1 MTDVRSVNLNLLL
14 AFDALISERSVTRA
28 AKRVG
33 VTQSSMSSSLAQL
46 RAVLEDPLFRRTS
59 HGIEPTA
66 RAVAVAGDVRSG
78 LASFQRALSPPS
90 FDPATAE
97 RTFVLAT
104 SDFVELVL
112 LPGLLERV
120 AKEAP
125 GVRLELRPW
134 GLHEVPAELERG
146 EHDLMI
152 GFYDTVPPRHRA
164 ERLFEDVFTCI
175 VRQNHPKVGKKL
187 GLKTWL
193 QLEHVLVSQRP
204 GSPTT
209 VDRALAKRGKTR
221 KVGAR
226 VSHFLLAPIVV
237 ARTDMVAAVSERV
250 ADVFAPALS
259 LQRFPPPI
267 PLPSGWVRQAWH
279 ERVDADPGHAWL
291 RRIIAEESAL
301 SLSPAQALG
310 RSRPHARPRSRP
322 RARVPSADG

>member
-1 MTDVRSVNLNLLL
+1 MSDLRSVNLNLLL
-14 AFDALISERSVTRA
+14 AFDALITERSVTRA

-46 RAVLEDPLFRRTS
+46 RAVLGDPLFRRTS
-59 HGIEPTA
+59 HGVEPTA
-66 RAVAVAGDVRSG
+66 RALAVAGDVRAG

-90 FDPATAE
+90 FDPKTAE

-112 LPGLLERV
+112 LPSLLKRV

-125 GVRLELRPW
+125 SVRLELRPW

-146 EHDLMI
+146 EHDLMV

-175 VRQNHPKVGKKL
+175 VRRGHPKVGAKL

-193 QLEHVLVSQRP
+193 ELEHVLVSQRP

-209 VDRALAKRGKTR
+209 VDRALAKRDAEKLVA
-221 KVGAR
+221 KV
-226 VSHFLLAPIVV
+226 AP
-237 ARTDMVAAVSERV
+237 VAAKTEPKIV
-250 ADVFAPALS
+250 AKPEPEIFAPVPKAL
-259 LQRFPPPI
+259 R
-267 PLPSGWVRQAWH
+267 
-279 ERVDADPGHAWL
+279 
-291 RRIIAEESAL
+291 ESAEL
-301 SLSPAQALG
+301 PL
-310 RSRPHARPRSRP
+310 
-322 RARVPSADG
+322 